1 MLNQHLSF
9 PPFSSRTVRN
19 LLKTAL
25 SLLLAVTIIG
35 TAVVP
40 HVLAEGTDIAA
51 GSGTASGTET
61 TDTAEGFS
69 ASESTAAAQVS
80 AASETAAAADTPT
93 KILNPDGAGAP
104 AVDGKAYALYDVQS
118 GTFLLGSDVD
128 TPLAPASITKV
139 MTILLAFE
147 NLKMTDTITVTRD
160 MYESIPDDYVRL
172 GLVEGE
178 EITVEDA
185 IYCCLL
191 ISANDAA
198 MALAITMGGSVEG
211 FADMM
216 NKKAVELGCTHTHF
230 TNPYGF
236 ADPEHVTTA
245 HDMALIMAAAIQNDM
260 YSKIST
266 TANYTLP
273 ASNKYEKT
281 RGLQNG
287 NKFVSTTTYA
297 YEYYIGGKTGFT
309 DLSGH
314 TIVAAAKKDGTT
326 LIGVVLG
333 ASSSNIRYEELIK
346 LFNYGFDTY
355 STDQVTAEEFQSVK
369 DSTMTQITSG
379 ITNAG
384 YSLEVTDVKMTL
396 DSYCTTESAR
406 SDGGYTCT
414 VDLSS
419 AVILADESVQV
430 LDLPL
435 FHEYS
440 DGSKDQVGV
449 LTVTIC
455 DAESAET
462 AAQAAAESV
471 KPKESIGSILIKVGI
486 VVTLLVIIG
495 LCLTVYVM
503 MQREKNRRKNR
514 QKPRVL

>member
-9 PPFSSRTVRN
+9 PPVSNQAVRN
-19 LLKTAL
+19 ILKTAL
-25 SLLLAVTIIG
+25 SALLAVTIIV
-35 TAVVP
+35 TTLVP
-40 HVLAEGTDIAA
+40 RVLAEGSDT
-51 GSGTASGTET
+51 SSQTET
-61 TDTAEGFS
+61 TDASSSDTTTEPTAASTAES
-69 ASESTAAAQVS
+69 V
-80 AASETAAAADTPT
+80 AAAADTPT
-93 KILNPDGAGAP
+93 KILNPDGVGAP
-104 AVDGKAYALYDVQS
+104 QVDGTAYALYDVQS
-118 GTFLLGSDVD
+118 GTFLLGSNVD

-147 NLKMTDTITVTRD
+147 KLKMTDTITVTRD

-216 NKKAVELGCTHTHF
+216 NQKATELGCTNTHF

-236 ADPEHVTTA
+236 ADPEHLTTA
-245 HDMALIMAAAIQNDM
+245 HDMALIMAAAIQTDM

-273 ASNKYEKT
+273 ASNKYDKT

-314 TIVAAAKKDGTT
+314 TIVAAARKDGTT

-333 ASSSNIRYEELIK
+333 ASSSNVRYEELIK
-346 LFNYGFDTY
+346 LFNFGFDTY
-355 STDQVTAEEFQSVK
+355 HTDSVSPEEFKAIQ
-369 DSTMTQITSG
+369 DSTVSQIKSG
-379 ITNAG
+379 IANAG
-384 YSLEVTDVKMTL
+384 YSLEITDVKMTL

-406 SDGGYTCT
+406 SDAGYSCT
-414 VDLSS
+414 IDLSS
-419 AVILADESVQV
+419 AVIHADQSVQV
-430 LDLPL
+430 LELPL

-440 DGSKDQVGV
+440 DSSKDQVGT

-455 DAESAET
+455 DAKSAET
-462 AAQAAAESV
+462 AAQAAAEAE
-471 KPKESIGSILIKVGI
+471 KPKESLGSILIKVGI
-486 VVTLLVIIG
+486 VVLLLVILG

-503 MQREKNRRKNR
+503 MQKEKNRRRNR

>member
-1 MLNQHLSF
+1 M
-9 PPFSSRTVRN
+9 
-19 LLKTAL
+19 
-25 SLLLAVTIIG
+25 LAVTIIG
-35 TAVVP
+35 SSLAP
-40 HVLAEGTDIAA
+40 DVLAEGSETAAGTEATATAASAQATETAATAASTQAAETAGTAASTQAA
-51 GSGTASGTET
+51 GS
-61 TDTAEGFS
+61 
-69 ASESTAAAQVS
+69 
-80 AASETAAAADTPT
+80 TAAAADTPT
-93 KILNPDGAGAP
+93 EILNAEGVGAP
-104 AVDGKAYALYDVQS
+104 QVDGTAYALYDVQS
-118 GTFLLGSDVD
+118 GTFLLGSNVD

-147 NLKMTDTITVTRD
+147 NLQMTDKITVTRD

-216 NKKAVELGCTHTHF
+216 NAKAVELGCTQTHF
-230 TNPYGF
+230 TNPYGY
-236 ADPEHVTTA
+236 ADPEHVTSA
-245 HDMALIMAAAIQNDM
+245 HDMALIMAAALQNEM

-273 ASNKYEKT
+273 ASNKYDKT

-314 TIVAAAKKDGTT
+314 TIVAAARKDGTT

-346 LFNYGFDTY
+346 LFDFGFETY
-355 STDQVTAEEFQSVK
+355 STDIVTAEEFQSIN
-369 DSTMTQITSG
+369 DSTVSQIKSG
-379 ITNAG
+379 IQNAG
-384 YSLEVTDVKMTL
+384 YALEVTDVKITL
-396 DSYCTTESAR
+396 DSFCTTESKR
-406 SDGGYTCT
+406 SDGGYSCN

-419 AVILADESVQV
+419 AVIHADQSVQV
-430 LDLPL
+430 LELPL
-435 FHEYS
+435 YHEYT

-449 LTVTIC
+449 LTITIC
-455 DAESAET
+455 DAQSAET
-462 AAQAAAESV
+462 AAEAAAESD

-486 VVTLLVIIG
+486 VVLLLVILG
-495 LCLTVYVM
+495 LCLTVYIM
-503 MQREKNRRKNR
+503 MQREKNRRRNR

>member
-1 MLNQHLSF
+1 MQNQHLSF
-9 PPFSSRTVRN
+9 PPSSRSTIRN
-19 LLKTAL
+19 ILKTFLTA
-25 SLLLAVTIIG
+25 LLAVSIM
-35 TAVVP
+35 TASIAP
-40 HVLAEGTDIAA
+40 RVLAE
-51 GSGTASGTET
+51 ET
-61 TDTAEGFS
+61 GAEAPG
-69 ASESTAAAQVS
+69 ETTAAAGT
-80 AASETAAAADTPT
+80 AAANETTAAAAAANETTAAADMPT
-93 KILNPDGAGAP
+93 VILNSDGTGAP
-104 AVDGKAYALYDVQS
+104 EVDGKAYALYDAKS
-118 GTFLLGSDVD
+118 GCFLLGSNVD

-245 HDMALIMAAAIQNDM
+245 HDMALIMAAAISNDM
-260 YSKIST
+260 YTKIST

-273 ASNKYEKT
+273 ASNKYDKT

-309 DLSGH
+309 DLSGY
-314 TIVAAAKKDGTT
+314 TIVAAARKDGTT

-333 ASSSNIRYEELIK
+333 ASSSNVRYEELIK

-355 STDQVTAEEFQSVK
+355 STDSVSPEEFQNIK
-369 DSTMTQITSG
+369 DSTINQIKTG
-379 ITNAG
+379 ITGAG
-384 YSLEVTDVKMTL
+384 YTLEVTDVKMSL
-396 DSYCTTESAR
+396 NSYCTTEAAR
-406 SDGGYTCT
+406 SDGGYSCT
-414 VDLSS
+414 IDLSS
-419 AVILADESVQV
+419 AVIHADQSVQV
-430 LDLPL
+430 LELPL
-435 FHEYS
+435 YHQYA
-440 DGSKDQVGV
+440 DGTKDQVGT

-455 DAESAET
+455 DAKSAET
-462 AAQAAAESV
+462 AAQAAAESN

-486 VVTLLVIIG
+486 VLLLVVILG
-495 LCLTVYVM
+495 LCLVVYVM
-503 MQREKNRRKNR
+503 MQKEKSKRRNR

>member
-1 MLNQHLSF
+1 MLNKHLSF
-9 PPFSSRTVRN
+9 PPFSSHIIRN
-19 LLKTAL
+19 VLKIAL
-25 SLLLAVTIIG
+25 STLLAVTVIG
-35 TAVVP
+35 TSVVP
-40 HVLAEGTDIAA
+40 RVLAEGTD
-51 GSGTASGTET
+51 TVSGTET
-61 TDTAEGFS
+61 ADTVQTSS
-69 ASESTAAAQVS
+69 AVESTAAQS
-80 AASETAAAADTPT
+80 AATAESAAAASDTPT
-93 KILNPDGAGAP
+93 KILNPEGTGAP

-118 GTFLLGSDVD
+118 GTFLLGSNVD

-147 NLKMTDTITVTRD
+147 NLQMTDTITVTRD

-178 EITVEDA
+178 EIKVEDA

-198 MALAITMGGSVEG
+198 MALAVTMGGSVEG
-211 FADMM
+211 FAEMM
-216 NKKAVELGCTHTHF
+216 NAKAAELGCTDTHF
-230 TNPYGF
+230 TNPYGY
-236 ADPEHVTTA
+236 ADPEHLTTA
-245 HDMALIMAAAIQNDM
+245 HDMALIMAAALQNEM

-333 ASSSNIRYEELIK
+333 ASSSNVRYEELIK
-346 LFNYGFDTY
+346 LFNFGFDTY
-355 STDQVTAEEFQSVK
+355 ATDSVTPEEFQNLK
-369 DSTMTQITSG
+369 DSTMNQIKSG
-379 ITNAG
+379 IVNAG

-406 SDGGYTCT
+406 SDGGYSCT
-414 VDLSS
+414 VDLST
-419 AVILADESVQV
+419 AVIHAGQSVQV
-430 LDLPL
+430 LELPL

-462 AAQAAAESV
+462 AAQAAAESS

-486 VVTLLVIIG
+486 VVLLLVILG
-495 LCLTVYVM
+495 LCLTVYIM
-503 MQREKNRRKNR
+503 MQREKNRRKSR

>member
-1 MLNQHLSF
+1 M
-9 PPFSSRTVRN
+9 
-19 LLKTAL
+19 
-25 SLLLAVTIIG
+25 IG
-35 TAVVP
+35 SIATP
-40 HVLAEGTDIAA
+40 DVLAEGT
-51 GSGTASGTET
+51 ASITGTET
-61 TDTAEGFS
+61 EDTGASTLSTES
-69 ASESTAAAQVS
+69 AVIPS
-80 AASETAAAADTPT
+80 DTPT
-93 KILNPDGAGAP
+93 EILNADGVGAP
-104 AVDGKAYALYDVQS
+104 QIDGTAYALYDVQS
-118 GTFLLGSDVD
+118 GTFLLGSNVD

-147 NLKMTDTITVTRD
+147 NLQMTDTITVKRD

-216 NKKAVELGCTHTHF
+216 NAKAVELGCTQTHF
-230 TNPYGF
+230 TNPYGY
-236 ADPEHVTTA
+236 ADPEHVTSA
-245 HDMALIMAAAIQNDM
+245 HDMALIMAAALQNEM

-273 ASNKYEKT
+273 ASNKYDKT

-314 TIVAAAKKDGTT
+314 TIVAAARKDGTT

-333 ASSSNIRYEELIK
+333 ASSSNVRYEELIQ
-346 LFNYGFDTY
+346 LFNFGFDTY
-355 STDQVTAEEFQSVK
+355 STDIVSPEEFQNIK
-369 DSTMTQITSG
+369 DSTINQIKSG
-379 ITNAG
+379 IQNAG
-384 YSLEVTDVKMTL
+384 YALEITDVKTTL
-396 DSYCTTESAR
+396 DSFCTTESTR
-406 SDGGYTCT
+406 SDGGYSCSI
-414 VDLSS
+414 DLSS
-419 AVILADESVQV
+419 AVILSDKSVQV
-430 LDLPL
+430 LELPL
-435 FHEYS
+435 FHEYT

-449 LTVTIC
+449 LTITIC
-455 DAESAET
+455 DAQSAET
-462 AAQAAAESV
+462 AAQAAAESA

-486 VVTLLVIIG
+486 VVLLLVILG
-495 LCLTVYVM
+495 LCLTVYIM